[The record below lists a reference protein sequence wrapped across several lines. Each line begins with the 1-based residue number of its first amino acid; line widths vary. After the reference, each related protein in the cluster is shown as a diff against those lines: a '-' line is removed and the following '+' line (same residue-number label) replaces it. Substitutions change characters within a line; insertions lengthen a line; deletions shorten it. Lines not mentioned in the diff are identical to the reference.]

1 MAAALLGLA
10 GGAAAA
16 DLEALRAQ
24 VEASE
29 RAFARTMAERDVKGF
44 EAFVSEQAVFYG
56 SRRVLRGRA
65 EVVAGW
71 RAFFDGPV
79 APFSWEPE
87 QVDVLADGTLAHSS
101 GPVHDAQG
109 KLIARFNSVWRQ
121 EAPGVW
127 RVVFDKGEAP

>member
-29 RAFARTMAERDVKGF
+29 RAFARTMAERDVEGF